1 MEEVK
6 LSIQAAINEGEH
18 EERLDIGGRG
28 ITHLL
33 GMILVQCVT
42 NSAFF

>member
-6 LSIQAAINEGEH
+6 LSIQAAIKEGER
-18 EERLDIGGRG
+18 RLDIGGRG

-33 GMILVQCVT
+33 GMTLVQCVT